1 MGTATRAGCT
11 SIRTERVKMRKIIR
25 EVRDMSKTRVESFED
40 AINTINDNT
49 YLNTENV
56 RVLLLSEIAGSLA
69 VIADYIMGKKDG
81 DAE

>member
-1 MGTATRAGCT
+1 
-11 SIRTERVKMRKIIR
+11 
-25 EVRDMSKTRVESFED
+25 MSKTRVESLED

-56 RVLLLSEIAGSLA
+56 RVILLSEIAGGLA
-69 VIADYIMGKKDG
+69 VIADYMTAKKEG